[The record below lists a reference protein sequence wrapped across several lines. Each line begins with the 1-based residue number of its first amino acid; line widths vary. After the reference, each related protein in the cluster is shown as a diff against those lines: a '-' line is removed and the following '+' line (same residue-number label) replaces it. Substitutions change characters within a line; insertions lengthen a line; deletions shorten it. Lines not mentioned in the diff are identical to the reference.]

1 MKDEGFFSR
10 WSRRKAQTT
19 RGESAEPESKAD
31 VESPADAQPRADDAA
46 SRTRAQAQAQTQ
58 AGPLVP
64 QEQAAPPAPTL
75 EDVARLTRE
84 SDYSRFVAKDVD
96 DDIKRAAM
104 RKLFS
109 DPHFNKMDGLD
120 VYIDDYTQSTP
131 IPQAV
136 LRQMVQSQFL
146 GLFREEDG
154 PSSDEHIG
162 RSPEGMQAG
171 LGQPG
176 ARLEETIT
184 AKQDKAATGAEPD
197 GGDSAGVPASDAH
210 QDIGPAQAAAPADSH
225 DGNEDPDLQLQPDDA
240 ARRPGPGEGAGH

>member
-19 RGESAEPESKAD
+19 RGESVEPESKAE

-146 GLFREEDG
+146 GLFREDGG
-154 PSSDEHIG
+154 PSPDEYIA
-162 RSPEGMQAG
+162 RSP
-171 LGQPG
+171 
-176 ARLEETIT
+176 EETIT

-197 GGDSAGVPASDAH
+197 GGDSAGVPALDAH

-240 ARRPGPGEGAGH
+240 ARRPGPGKGAGH